1 MKKTVLITGATTGIG
16 KATALAFGNKDY
28 NVVFTSRNQAR
39 GEEFSK
45 ELSDKGVENT
55 HYVGVKHLS

>member
-16 KATALAFGNKDY
+16 KATALAFGNKGY

-45 ELSDKGVENT
+45 ELSDKGV
-55 HYVGVKHLS
+55 

>member
-16 KATALAFGNKDY
+16 KATAFAFGNKGC
-28 NVVFTSRNQAR
+28 NVVFTSRNQAM

-45 ELSDKGVENT
+45 ELSDDV
-55 HYVGVKHLS
+55 SQ